1 MQIGYADYPLEI
13 LMLPVESEYLFTDIC
28 MGLFH
33 VIIGKRK
40 QKGEGVLARGR
51 GSCSHI
57 PSSRAARAGPPAPFL
72 PHTFTRSRVSTGWA
86 CCSHPIPH
94 FHPGAA
100 FPAVGTVLWGQCMGP
115 CLARGHCSASSATSS
130 RGSFNYTSGQF
141 VSMSAR
147 VQRWEWRGERYG

>member
-100 FPAVGTVLWGQCMGP
+100 FPAVGTVHGTPSGPRSLQCQQ
-115 CLARGHCSASSATSS
+115 CHQL
-130 RGSFNYTSGQF
+130 
-141 VSMSAR
+141 
-147 VQRWEWRGERYG
+147 QR